1 MQRFES
7 GVAWWRRE
15 CRFLATTTAL
25 PARAKQS
32 KKSWQSF
39 IKIWKTYAVEE
50 ARTLYILSRVKQR
63 MIFQPYS
70 CTLIHRQVFLGVWVV
85 SVVDCGLNLLFDLMF
100 WWGLSI
106 WIFKNFFWLFYDLR
120 LINFFIFITVK
131 VLFCCYFSPSLNYL
145 GIIVLVFFSI
155 DRELEL
161 ALRLLRL
168 FFLCF
173 LSSSPLLLFFKKLLS
188 AKSCFSLLFSTGFW
202 YSLLPGL
209 LFLLLKELGKTLAV
223 WVDHAVLCLLEWFVN
238 THRNQLLCGL
248 LLDCFV

>member
-1 MQRFES
+1 MQHFES
-7 GVAWWRRE
+7 RDAWWRKE
-15 CRFLATTTAL
+15 CRFIAITTAL
-25 PARAKQS
+25 PGRAKQS
-32 KKSWQSF
+32 KKSWQGL

-70 CTLIHRQVFLGVWVV
+70 CTLIHRQVFFWVWVV
-85 SVVDCGLNLLFDLMF
+85 RVVDYSLNLLFDLMS

-120 LINFFIFITVK
+120 LSRFFIFITVK
-131 VLFCCYFSPSLNYL
+131 VLFCCNFGPSLNYL

-161 ALRLLRL
+161 ALRLFSL

-173 LSSSPLLLFFKKLLS
+173 LSFSLLLLFFKKLLS
-188 AKSCFSLLFSTGFW
+188 A
-202 YSLLPGL
+202 
-209 LFLLLKELGKTLAV
+209 
-223 WVDHAVLCLLEWFVN
+223 
-238 THRNQLLCGL
+238 
-248 LLDCFV
+248 